1 MRIKDSDKRVLMAVV
16 LVILFVMII
25 IVGLFRPDKESTK
38 KVSLIL
44 YGNNLKRWENLI
56 QGAELS
62 AEESDAE
69 INTVYM
75 SGESDYSEQIGII
88 QREVSN
94 GADALVIAACD
105 SEEIGK
111 YIDKS
116 KINLPVIF
124 VETGVDSKQDRTCI
138 CADDYEMGYELG
150 KSIVENENPIV
161 KVAIVSDGTE
171 RNSISKREQGV
182 MDAISDYVNKVVI
195 WERNP
200 NEEDLTDRVF
210 LQREIVSEAV
220 DVIVTLDN
228 TMTDSLM
235 DALDN
240 LRKTSKVYS
249 ISTSNQAVY
258 CLDHKMIK
266 ILVHQN
272 EFSIGYIGTKYAIDS
287 KSAKKEYSDDSIF
300 YKAVSKDDMYDYDN
314 QKLLFPFVK

>member
-1 MRIKDSDKRVLMAVV
+1 M
-16 LVILFVMII
+16 
-25 IVGLFRPDKESTK
+25 
-38 KVSLIL
+38 IL

-150 KSIVENENPIV
+150 KQVFIMWSSSMRMDINVDTIKSIEKAIGEELDRKLKLENKIDEELFSELEEILVMSDIGVATATEICDIMRV
-161 KVAIVSDGTE
+161 KI
-171 RNSISKREQGV
+171 KEQGITDPSVIKYSTETIRFSVWSFFFLNLSHVYNGACRGAGNVKIPMYIAILGQV
-182 MDAISDYVNKVVI
+182 MCKYLFVFISYFM
-195 WERNP
+195 W
-200 NEEDLTDRVF
+200 LT
-210 LQREIVSEAV
+210 ISMCCTK
-220 DVIVTLDN
+220 I
-228 TMTDSLM
+228 MSLF
-235 DALDN
+235 A
-240 LRKTSKVYS
+240 
-249 ISTSNQAVY
+249 Q
-258 CLDHKMIK
+258 
-266 ILVHQN
+266 
-272 EFSIGYIGTKYAIDS
+272 
-287 KSAKKEYSDDSIF
+287 
-300 YKAVSKDDMYDYDN
+300 
-314 QKLLFPFVK
+314 